1 MSEHTTDTRAT
12 RLERSRENR
21 MVAGVAGGLGA
32 FFELHPAVFRVAFVV
47 LTLMGGAGIPIYL
60 AAALVM
66 PDEGKEDSFA
76 TAALRRRRHRPWL
89 LIALGL
95 LSVFVLAVLSEVPV
109 WSEGDAWLFLLVA
122 GALVLWLTWFVV
134 AGARSGWLRGLGIAV
149 ASLAVLLLVLGAA
162 FFAVFDVNLDNGV
175 DERTHVPA
183 AVDDLRE
190 EYVLGV
196 GELVLDLRS
205 VEFPIGETHLDVRVD
220 AGRIH
225 VLLPEDVALR
235 AGADA
240 RLGEIDL
247 LGERVEGWE
256 VDEQV
261 VESGARVLVLDA
273 ELGIGE
279 IEVGRGVR

>member
-122 GALVLWLTWFVV
+122 GALALWLTWFVV